1 MLGSSGASRLKSLRL
16 FASTFG
22 ALLILLAVTL
32 LAARQKAQEVYTNL
46 DEVNTLHRHVERK
59 LRRLRSDI
67 HLSGVFIRDYLLD
80 HSHLRGT
87 YYRDELKN
95 LRETT
100 TATLEELER
109 SVGTDRTAQIESL
122 RDQINEYWET
132 FDPMLDWSPSQKL
145 TLSSSF
151 LQRQVIPK
159 REAILALAT
168 ELENFNEANVLS
180 QRAEVAGRERDL
192 HAYLNRMLIFSMLLG
207 LTAAVL
213 ALYRIGI
220 LERRTAEQQA
230 NTERAESELRD
241 LSQQL
246 VEAQEDERRRLSR
259 ELHDEV
265 GQMLT
270 GLRLEFGAA
279 QKAQAG
285 SGDFAMHM
293 EQCKDLIDQAIHA
306 VRDLAMGIRPSIL
319 DDLGL
324 GAALEW
330 QARDFQRRCQIPVNV
345 SLEGEIEVIREPHR
359 TAVYRVVQEA
369 LTNCAKHAEAA
380 QISVSLRT
388 VEGRLR
394 VLVQDDGI
402 GLAAPEHRK
411 TGLGL
416 VSMKERVRELGG
428 ELSVHSTPGAGTTL
442 RIEIPMPGAES
453 EVYAANSSR

>member
-1 MLGSSGASRLKSLRL
+1 MKSLRL
-16 FASTFG
+16 LATTFG
-22 ALLILLAVTL
+22 SLLILLAVTL

-80 HSHLRGT
+80 HSHLRGP
-87 YYRDELKN
+87 YYRDELKT

-109 SVGTDRTAQIESL
+109 SVGSDRKPQIEGL
-122 RDQINEYWET
+122 REQLNQYWET
-132 FDPMLDWSPSQKL
+132 FDPMLDWSPGQKL
-145 TLSSSF
+145 ALSSAF

-168 ELENFNEANVLS
+168 ELENFNEANVLL
-180 QRAEVAGRERDL
+180 QRAEVARRERDL
-192 HAYLNRMLIFSMLLG
+192 HAYLNRMLILSMLLG
-207 LTAAVL
+207 LAAAGL
-213 ALYRIGI
+213 ALYRIAI
-220 LERRTAEQQA
+220 LERRARQQQA
-230 NTERAESELRD
+230 DTERVHGELRD

-246 VEAQEDERRRLSR
+246 VEAQEEERRRLSR

-270 GLRLEFGAA
+270 SLRLEFGSA
-279 QKAQAG
+279 QKAQPG
-285 SGDFAMHM
+285 SAEFQARM
-293 EQCKDLIDQAIHA
+293 EQCKDLIDQSIHA
-306 VRDLAMGIRPSIL
+306 VRNLAMEIRPSIL

-330 QARDFQRRCQIPVNV
+330 QARDFERRCRIPVNV
-345 SLEGEIEVIREPHR
+345 RLEGETQTIPEPHR
-359 TAVYRVVQEA
+359 TVVYRVVQQA
-369 LTNCAKHAEAA
+369 LTNCAKHAAA
-380 QISVSLRT
+380 AHIAVSLRI

-402 GLAAPEHRK
+402 GLAAPEQRK

-416 VSMKERVRELGG
+416 VGMKERVRELGG
-428 ELSVHSTPGAGTTL
+428 EVSVHSTPGAGTTL
-442 RIEIPMPGAES
+442 RIEIPIPES
-453 EVYAANSSR
+453 EMEPNLASSGR